1 MPLAAQLDSTDSYRR
16 QARRL
21 RSRHA
26 NRPNELYRSLRQL
39 SELHDSRYR
48 QVAPETPAGIQSHR
62 QWAPDQAESSARMNE
77 FACEVASRIQGT
89 ILRHSERVKLLNRA
103 ATLGI
108 GRFDA
113 NLAIASVQN
122 QLGQLRFVEP
132 STGQRENSR
141 WSPLLMVL
149 MIQSTVIVLVWA
161 LLLR

>member
-1 MPLAAQLDSTDSYRR
+1 MPLAAQLDPTDSYRR

-39 SELHDSRYR
+39 SELYDSRYR
-48 QVAPETPAGIQSHR
+48 QAVPETRAQSPR
-62 QWAPDQAESSARMNE
+62 RWVMDQAEPSARMNE
-77 FACEVASRIQGT
+77 FACEVASRIDGS

-122 QLGQLRFVEP
+122 QLGQLHFVEP
-132 STGQRENSR
+132 STEQREKSR
-141 WSPLLMVL
+141 WMPLLGFL
-149 MIQSTVIVLVWA
+149 MIQSTVIVLIWA
-161 LLLR
+161 LLVR